1 MNASPDPEAT
11 PYIIAF
17 IVIVTGIY
25 VVVRLARERRG
36 SRRIAISGQPGFV
49 GPRRRGTHD
58 LAVLFT
64 PGAGGGDGPP
74 RSIEPVASL
83 YLPSGKIVACDPLV
97 LLDPVPFA
105 REVAPGT
112 YPVDASVVQFESDR
126 RVAALRIVFG
136 PGAPV
141 RWEAATIVGQ
151 DASLLASSER
161 FGYGVDAGVGCF
173 MDATTCALLLERAA
187 AIGDGGGNY
196 DDDVLAA
203 ELNRDHVD
211 HHPIAGRAENCAI
224 AHSGWGDGIYSSYW
238 GLDVDG
244 RPLWLVTDFQ
254 VV

>member
-1 MNASPDPEAT
+1 M
-11 PYIIAF
+11 PYIVAF
-17 IVIVTGIY
+17 MVIVTGIY
-25 VVVRLARERRG
+25 VAVRLARKPGRIVWNRG

-49 GPRRRGTHD
+49 AATRRDTRD

-64 PGAGGGDGPP
+64 AGESGGDGPP
-74 RSIEPVASL
+74 RAIEPVASL

-97 LLDPVPFA
+97 FLDPVPFA

-112 YPVDASVVQFESDR
+112 YPVDASVVQLASER

-136 PGAPV
+136 PGVPV

-151 DASLLASSER
+151 DPAGLATGER

-173 MDATTCALLLERAA
+173 MDATTCALLMERAET
-187 AIGDGGGNY
+187 IGNGGGNY
-196 DDDVLAA
+196 YDDVLAA
-203 ELNRDHVD
+203 ELNGDHVD
-211 HHPIAGRAENCAI
+211 HHPVAGCAENCAI

>member
-1 MNASPDPEAT
+1 M
-11 PYIIAF
+11 PYIVAF
-17 IVIVTGIY
+17 MVIVTGIY
-25 VVVRLARERRG
+25 VVVRLARKRGRIVRNRG

-49 GPRRRGTHD
+49 GPTRRGTPD
-58 LAVLFT
+58 LAALFA
-64 PGAGGGDGPP
+64 PGASDGDGHP

-97 LLDPVPFA
+97 ALDPVPFA

-112 YPVDASVVQFESDR
+112 YPVDASVVQLESER

-141 RWEAATIVGQ
+141 CWEAATIVGQ
-151 DASLLASSER
+151 DPSVLAPGER

-173 MDATTCALLLERAA
+173 MDVTTCALLLERAET
-187 AIGDGGGNY
+187 IGDGGGNY
-196 DDDVLAA
+196 YDDVLAA
-203 ELNRDHVD
+203 EWNGDHVD
-211 HHPIAGRAENCAI
+211 HHPVAGRVENCAI
-224 AHSGWGDGIYSSYW
+224 AHSGCGDGIYSSYW